1 MNTLWLYFIINYLNI
16 KDLNIYLNNN
26 MEKILSNEVFL
37 KDYNEYK
44 KNIDVDKLR
53 NFFDDIETNRNY
65 FRLNLKKSKRF
76 VNKNNDTLTIKN
88 INSNINKC
96 TENNIENIIKLIM
109 EDINKNEHLLNLVI
123 ESVLE
128 KCILHNNYIYI
139 YINIIK
145 KIKEEKDITRVLNN
159 TLEKYYKFIFE
170 EEVEKSDNI
179 YDNLC
184 NENKRNDN
192 KIGYLMLM
200 TYLDKYNIISNK
212 IHDLLN
218 NIIKDIFDKDNDD
231 IYKILNCIYNIGLIS
246 KEYINFCLEDIK
258 KLKDRKYNSKVRCKV
273 MDIEDIC

>member
-1 MNTLWLYFIINYLNI
+1 
-16 KDLNIYLNNN
+16 
-26 MEKILSNEVFL
+26 MEKMLSTEEFL
-37 KDYNEYK
+37 SDYNEYK

-65 FRLNLKKSKRF
+65 FRLNLKKSKKF

-96 TENNIENIIKLIM
+96 TEDNLENIIRLIID
-109 EDINKNEHLLNLVI
+109 DINKNEHLLNLVI
-123 ESVLE
+123 ESILE

-145 KIKEEKDITRVLNN
+145 KLNDDKDIIRVLNN
-159 TLEKYYKFIFE
+159 TLDKYYKFIFE
-170 EEVEKSDNI
+170 ENIEKSDNI

-200 TYLDKYNIISNK
+200 TYLDK
-212 IHDLLN
+212 HE
-218 NIIKDIFDKDNDD
+218 IIKDKINDLLKNIMNEILEKDDD
-231 IYKILNCIYNIGLIS
+231 EIYKLLNCIYNICLIE
-246 KEYINFCLEDIK
+246 KEYLVEYLYILK
-258 KLKDRKYNSKVRCKV
+258 KLKDKKYNSKVRCRV
-273 MDIEDIC
+273 MDIEDLF

>member
-1 MNTLWLYFIINYLNI
+1 
-16 KDLNIYLNNN
+16 
-26 MEKILSNEVFL
+26 MEKMLSTEEFL
-37 KDYNEYK
+37 RDYNEYK

-65 FRLNLKKSKRF
+65 FRLNLKKSKKF

-96 TENNIENIIKLIM
+96 TEDNLENIIRLIID
-109 EDINKNEHLLNLVI
+109 DINKNEHLLNLVI
-123 ESVLE
+123 ENILE

-145 KIKEEKDITRVLNN
+145 KLNDDKDIIRVLNN
-159 TLEKYYKFIFE
+159 TLDKYYKFIFE
-170 EEVEKSDNI
+170 ENIEKSDNI

-200 TYLDKYNIISNK
+200 TYLDK
-212 IHDLLN
+212 HE
-218 NIIKDIFDKDNDD
+218 IIKDKINDLLKNIMNEILEKDDD
-231 IYKILNCIYNIGLIS
+231 EIYKLLNCIYNICLIS
-246 KEYINFCLEDIK
+246 KEYLVEYLYILK
-258 KLKDRKYNSKVRCKV
+258 KLKDKKYNSKVRCRV
-273 MDIEDIC
+273 MDIEDLF

>member
-1 MNTLWLYFIINYLNI
+1 
-16 KDLNIYLNNN
+16 
-26 MEKILSNEVFL
+26 MEKILSTEVFL

-65 FRLNLKKSKRF
+65 FRLNLKKSKKF
-76 VNKNNDTLTIKN
+76 INKNNDTLTIKN

-96 TENNIENIIKLIM
+96 TEDNMDNIIKLII

-170 EEVEKSDNI
+170 EDVEKSDNI

-200 TYLDKYNIISNK
+200 TYLDKYE
-212 IHDLLN
+212 
-218 NIIKDIFDKDNDD
+218 IIKDKINGLLKNIMNDIFNKDNDD
-231 IYKILNCIYNIGLIS
+231 IYKMLSCIFNICLIS
-246 KEYINFCLEDIK
+246 KEYLSEYLEDIK
-258 KLKDRKYNSKVRCKV
+258 KLKDKKYNSKVRCKV
-273 MDIEDIC
+273 MDIEDLF

>member
-1 MNTLWLYFIINYLNI
+1 M
-16 KDLNIYLNNN
+16 
-26 MEKILSNEVFL
+26 LSTEEFL
-37 KDYNEYK
+37 RDYNEYK

-65 FRLNLKKSKRF
+65 FRLNLKKSKKF

-96 TENNIENIIKLIM
+96 TEDNLENIIKLITD
-109 EDINKNEHLLNLVI
+109 DINKNEHLLNLVI
-123 ESVLE
+123 ESILE

-145 KIKEEKDITRVLNN
+145 KLNDDKDIIRVLNN
-159 TLEKYYKFIFE
+159 TLDKYYKFIFE
-170 EEVEKSDNI
+170 ENIEKSDNI

-200 TYLDKYNIISNK
+200 TYLDK
-212 IHDLLN
+212 HE
-218 NIIKDIFDKDNDD
+218 IIKDKINDLLKNIMNEILEKDDD
-231 IYKILNCIYNIGLIS
+231 EIYKLLNCIYNICLIS
-246 KEYINFCLEDIK
+246 KEYLVEYLYILK
-258 KLKDRKYNSKVRCKV
+258 KFKDKKYNSKVRCRV
-273 MDIEDIC
+273 MDIEDLF

>member
-1 MNTLWLYFIINYLNI
+1 
-16 KDLNIYLNNN
+16 
-26 MEKILSNEVFL
+26 MEKMLSTEEFL
-37 KDYNEYK
+37 SDYNEYK

-65 FRLNLKKSKRF
+65 FRLNLKKSKKF

-96 TENNIENIIKLIM
+96 TEDNLENIIRLIID
-109 EDINKNEHLLNLVI
+109 DINKNEHLLNLVI
-123 ESVLE
+123 ENILE

-145 KIKEEKDITRVLNN
+145 KLNDDKDIIRVLNN
-159 TLEKYYKFIFE
+159 TLDKYYKFIFE
-170 EEVEKSDNI
+170 ENIEKSDNI

-200 TYLDKYNIISNK
+200 TYLDK
-212 IHDLLN
+212 HE
-218 NIIKDIFDKDNDD
+218 IIKDKINDLLKNIMNEILEKDDD
-231 IYKILNCIYNIGLIS
+231 EIYKLLNCIYNICLIS
-246 KEYINFCLEDIK
+246 KEYLVEYLYILK
-258 KLKDRKYNSKVRCKV
+258 KLKDKKYNSKVRCRV
-273 MDIEDIC
+273 MDIEDLF

>member
-1 MNTLWLYFIINYLNI
+1 M
-16 KDLNIYLNNN
+16 D
-26 MEKILSNEVFL
+26 KILSNEVFL

-65 FRLNLKKSKRF
+65 FRLNLKKSKKF
-76 VNKNNDTLTIKN
+76 INKNNDTLTIKN

-96 TENNIENIIKLIM
+96 TEDNMDNIIKLIIA
-109 EDINKNEHLLNLVI
+109 DINKNEHLLNLVI

-145 KIKEEKDITRVLNN
+145 KIKEERDITRVLNN
-159 TLEKYYKFIFE
+159 TLEKYYKFIFKE
-170 EEVEKSDNI
+170 DVEKSDNI

-200 TYLDKYNIISNK
+200 TYLDKYEIIKGK
-212 IHDLLN
+212 INDLLK
-218 NIIKDIFDKDNDD
+218 NIMNDILEKDNDE
-231 IYKILNCIYNIGLIS
+231 IYKLLSCIFNICLIS
-246 KEYINFCLEDIK
+246 KEYLMGYLDDIK
-258 KLKDRKYNSKVRCKV
+258 KLKNKKYNSKVRCKV
-273 MDIEDIC
+273 MDIEDLF

>member
-1 MNTLWLYFIINYLNI
+1 
-16 KDLNIYLNNN
+16 
-26 MEKILSNEVFL
+26 MEKMLSTEEFL
-37 KDYNEYK
+37 SDYNEYK

-65 FRLNLKKSKRF
+65 FRLNLKKSKKF

-96 TENNIENIIKLIM
+96 TEDNLENIIKLITD
-109 EDINKNEHLLNLVI
+109 DINKNEHLLNLVI
-123 ESVLE
+123 ESILE

-145 KIKEEKDITRVLNN
+145 KLNDDKDIIRVLNN
-159 TLEKYYKFIFE
+159 TLDKYYKFIFE
-170 EEVEKSDNI
+170 ENIEKSDNI

-200 TYLDKYNIISNK
+200 TYLDK
-212 IHDLLN
+212 HE
-218 NIIKDIFDKDNDD
+218 IIKDKINDLLKNIMNEILEKDDD
-231 IYKILNCIYNIGLIS
+231 EIYKLLNCIYNICLIS
-246 KEYINFCLEDIK
+246 KEYLVEYLYILK
-258 KLKDRKYNSKVRCKV
+258 KLKDKKYNSKVRCRV
-273 MDIEDIC
+273 MDIEDLF